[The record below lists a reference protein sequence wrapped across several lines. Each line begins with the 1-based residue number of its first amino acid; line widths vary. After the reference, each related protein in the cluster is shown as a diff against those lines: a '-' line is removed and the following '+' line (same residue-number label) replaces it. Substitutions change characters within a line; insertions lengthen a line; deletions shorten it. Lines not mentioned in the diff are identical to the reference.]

1 MSTTLSSSP
10 AARVPAVER
19 AVRLLDQL
27 AATREPASLSD
38 LVRLLKLPKSS
49 VHGLLATLADLD
61 LIKRTPENTFQLG
74 PRVLHWAGAFGLQ
87 SDLVGAFHELAADH
101 VQLAGDAVMLA
112 VLDDNEVLYLACKQG
127 SRPLAV
133 NFRVGGRFPA
143 ACTSSGKAML
153 STLTNDDIGSR
164 FAAQGLPKLTRH
176 SVGSRAA
183 LLRQLQQARLQGY
196 AIDDEETAEGMKC
209 FGAPV
214 YSAGNSTAVAAVA
227 VSLIK
232 ASVTPKRNSDTIA
245 AIRSLA
251 ERLSERLGGAAP
263 TASGRAN
270 RSKQDR
276 ANDGR

>member
-1 MSTTLSSSP
+1 MSTTLSSIP
-10 AARVPAVER
+10 AAKVPAVER

-27 AATREPASLSD
+27 AAAREPASLSD
-38 LVRLLKLPKSS
+38 LVRSLKLPKSS

-74 PRVLHWAGAFGLQ
+74 ARVLHWAGAFGLQ

-101 VQLAGDAVMLA
+101 ALLAGDAVMLA
-112 VLDDNEVLYLACKQG
+112 VLDGNDVLYLACKQG

-153 STLTNDDIGSR
+153 STLTDDDIGGR
-164 FAAQGLPKLTRH
+164 YAALGPPKLTRH

-183 LLRQLQQARLQGY
+183 LLRQLRQARLQGY

-214 YSAGNSTAVAAVA
+214 YSAGNSVAIAAVA

-251 ERLSERLGGAAP
+251 ERLSERLGGAPP
-263 TASGRAN
+263 TLRKATPPTKDPR
-270 RSKQDR
+270 
-276 ANDGR
+276 